1 MPLAD
6 PTMVVVMVVKEEVV
20 LTLIVKIVMITQIVE
35 RS

>member
-1 MPLAD
+1 
-6 PTMVVVMVVKEEVV
+6 MVVVMVVKEEVV